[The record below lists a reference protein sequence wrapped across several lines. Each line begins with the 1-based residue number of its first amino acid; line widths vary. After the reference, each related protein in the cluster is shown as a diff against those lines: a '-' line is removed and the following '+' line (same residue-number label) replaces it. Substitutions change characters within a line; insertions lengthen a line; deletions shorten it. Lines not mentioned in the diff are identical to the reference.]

1 METITLDNDITV
13 FYVEAASFTDGILE
27 AHESLH
33 SLIPFSTERKYFG
46 ISRPENGGEI
56 RYKACAE
63 EMYEGEGKAVGCN
76 TVVLRKGNY
85 VCITLNDYLKDLQSV
100 ERTFSQLLEHPGL
113 DPQGYC
119 VEWYIT
125 NKDMRCMVRL
135 EN

>member
-13 FYVEAASFTDGILE
+13 FYVEAASYPDGILE

-33 SLIPFSTERKYFG
+33 SLIPFSPERKYFG
-46 ISRPENGGEI
+46 ISRPENGEGI

-63 EMYEGEGKAVGCN
+63 EMHEGEGKSLNCG
-76 TVVLRKGNY
+76 TVVLKKGTY
-85 VCITLNDYLKDLQSV
+85 VSIVLKDYLKDLPSV

-125 NKDMRCMVRL
+125 NKDMRCMIRL